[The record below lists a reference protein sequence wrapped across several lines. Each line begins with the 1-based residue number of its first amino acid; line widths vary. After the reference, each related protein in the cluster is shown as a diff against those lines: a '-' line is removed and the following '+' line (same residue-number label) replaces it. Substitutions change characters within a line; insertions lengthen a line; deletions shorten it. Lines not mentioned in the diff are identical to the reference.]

1 MKRKHFILF
10 GILGILVFN
19 LFLTYGLMWN
29 PYSLYFDRPEFS
41 ETHFTTRDNY
51 ALIVTIA
58 NFILLWG
65 TLIWAIIVW
74 YKKSKFSFIA
84 PIISVLTFW
93 LIMEVQDYYANMNS
107 TWTENGYQY
116 KVQKW
121 YLDGDNIYKRW
132 KSQDSLKSYDNHREI
147 VWELDS
153 MKKE

>member
-1 MKRKHFILF
+1 
-10 GILGILVFN
+10 
-19 LFLTYGLMWN
+19 MWN

>member
-1 MKRKHFILF
+1 
-10 GILGILVFN
+10 
-19 LFLTYGLMWN
+19 MWN

-41 ETHFTTRDNY
+41 ETHLTTRDNY
-51 ALIVTIA
+51 ALIATIA

-84 PIISVLTFW
+84 TIMSVLTFW
-93 LIMEVQDYYANMNS
+93 LIMKVQDYHANMNS
-107 TWTENGYQY
+107 EYTENGYQY

-121 YLDGDNIYKRW
+121 YLDGDNVYKRW
-132 KSQDSLKSYDNHREI
+132 KSQDSLKTYNNPREI